1 MSAHQP
7 FPTPEGPVEA
17 AGRAGHEARETPTMN
32 ELLAACAA
40 ASAVSTPPDAAEET
54 RQGGT
59 AGPGAPE
66 EQQEQDAHKE
76 QEEPEGKAGAGTRPA
91 STGGRDAA

>member
-7 FPTPEGPVEA
+7 VPTSDGREGSPVAA
-17 AGRAGHEARETPTMN
+17 AGRAAQETPTMN

-40 ASAVSTPPDAAEET
+40 ASAVSTPPDAAAEA
-54 RQGGT
+54 RQDEP
-59 AGPGAPE
+59 AEPE
-66 EQQEQDAHKE
+66 ES
-76 QEEPEGKAGAGTRPA
+76 EEPA

>member
-17 AGRAGHEARETPTMN
+17 AGHEARETPTMN

-40 ASAVSTPPDAAEET
+40 ASAVSTPPDAAEEA
-54 RQGGT
+54 RRT
-59 AGPGAPE
+59 AGPGAPDEQDVKEKQE
-66 EQQEQDAHKE
+66 EQKDG
-76 QEEPEGKAGAGTRPA
+76 EEGAGAGTRPA

>member
-17 AGRAGHEARETPTMN
+17 AGREARETPTMN

-40 ASAVSTPPDAAEET
+40 ASAVSTPPDAAEED
-54 RQGGT
+54 RRT
-59 AGPGAPE
+59 AGPGAPD
-66 EQQEQDAHKE
+66 EQDVKE
-76 QEEPEGKAGAGTRPA
+76 KQEKDREEETGAGTRPA

>member
-17 AGRAGHEARETPTMN
+17 AGREARETPTMN

-40 ASAVSTPPDAAEET
+40 ASAVSTPPDAAEEA
-54 RQGGT
+54 RQA

-66 EQQEQDAHKE
+66 EQDVHKE
-76 QEEPEGKAGAGTRPA
+76 QDEPEEEAGAGTRPA

>member
-17 AGRAGHEARETPTMN
+17 AGREARETPTMN

-40 ASAVSTPPDAAEET
+40 ASAVSTPPDAAEEA
-54 RQGGT
+54 RQT

-66 EQQEQDAHKE
+66 EQDVHKE
-76 QEEPEGKAGAGTRPA
+76 QEEPEEEVGAGTRPA

>member
-7 FPTPEGPVEA
+7 SPTPEGRGSAPFAA
-17 AGRAGHEARETPTMN
+17 AGRADHEAPETPSMN

-40 ASAVSTPPDAAEET
+40 ASAVSTPPDAAGEA
-54 RQGGT
+54 RQDKPNAAPGAEDGGNGENT
-59 AGPGAPE
+59 AGSGA
-66 EQQEQDAHKE
+66 
-76 QEEPEGKAGAGTRPA
+76 A

>member
-1 MSAHQP
+1 
-7 FPTPEGPVEA
+7 
-17 AGRAGHEARETPTMN
+17 MN

-54 RQGGT
+54 RQGKP
-59 AGPGAPE
+59 AGSA
-66 EQQEQDAHKE
+66 D
-76 QEEPEGKAGAGTRPA
+76 EPAGEDETGPAGS